1 MTRRG
6 ALADRGAE
14 SALLGASV
22 AAFAWGV
29 GPLAVRGIDAP
40 AALTA
45 FWRLW
50 LAVPIAWLLARP
62 SGGLDLRTLRR
73 ALVPGVLFALSLMTG
88 WTSIRETSVAN
99 ATIIPALQP
108 VLVLLV
114 ASRLFAE
121 RIRARDLALG
131 ACGLAGVLAF
141 VAVSSD
147 TSGAS
152 RRGDLWAVAGLVVWV
167 AYFIET
173 KRLRS
178 RHDDVH
184 TLPLLAGVM
193 LVAAITMTPYT
204 LALEGAPHALR
215 PVDWLLVLFIV
226 FVPGFTGHGLM
237 TWAQR
242 HAPVT
247 LLSVVMLLS
256 PVVSAVGAWIL
267 FGQALLPIQF
277 VAGAVVLGSVAG
289 VVTGHRGVPVEPEV
303 T

>member
-1 MTRRG
+1 
-6 ALADRGAE
+6 
-14 SALLGASV
+14 
-22 AAFAWGV
+22 
-29 GPLAVRGIDAP
+29 
-40 AALTA
+40 
-45 FWRLW
+45 
-50 LAVPIAWLLARP
+50 
-62 SGGLDLRTLRR
+62 
-73 ALVPGVLFALSLMTG
+73 
-88 WTSIRETSVAN
+88 
-99 ATIIPALQP
+99 
-108 VLVLLV
+108 
-114 ASRLFAE
+114 
-121 RIRARDLALG
+121 
-131 ACGLAGVLAF
+131 
-141 VAVSSD
+141 
-147 TSGAS
+147 
-152 RRGDLWAVAGLVVWV
+152 VVWV

-193 LVAAITMTPYT
+193 LVAAVTMTPYT
-204 LALEGAPHALR
+204 LALEGAPRALR

-267 FGQALLPIQF
+267 FGQALLPVQF